1 MQKCGA
7 GFFNRTI
14 ECRRTDVDF
23 VAPLV
28 ARLPDLAARKMSVC
42 SNGLFKADNN
52 LWQFAIKKVIVEK
65 SKHFFELS
73 CYATCFNRLFH
84 FRFPFAFKSL
94 LLIPAEVVSR
104 LTPAGEK
111 KK

>member
-1 MQKCGA
+1 MQKRGT
-7 GFFNRTI
+7 GFLDWAVERG
-14 ECRRTDVDF
+14 RTDVDF
-23 VAPLV
+23 VPPFV
-28 ARLPDLAARKMSVC
+28 ARLPDLAAGEMPIC
-42 SNGLFKADNN
+42 ANGLFEADYD
-52 LWQFAIKKVIVEK
+52 LWQRAIKKVIVKK
-65 SKHFFELS
+65 SEHFFELS